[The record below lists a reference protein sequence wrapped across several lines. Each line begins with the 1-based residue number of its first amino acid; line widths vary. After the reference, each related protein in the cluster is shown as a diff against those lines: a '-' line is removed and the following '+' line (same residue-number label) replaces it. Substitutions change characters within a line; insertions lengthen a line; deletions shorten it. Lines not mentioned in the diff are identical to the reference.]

1 MKLLTTLALCY
12 LGIVALLYFAQG
24 SLLFP
29 GAGFP
34 SRPLDSPRRPE
45 RLELPTGTGAVLHGM
60 LFPAETG
67 GTDLLIGFG
76 GNAQDAEMLGQDL
89 AADFRN
95 LNVAVFH
102 YRGYGPS
109 TGRPSE
115 AALLEDAR
123 AIHDMLVS
131 RLAPERTFAIGVS
144 LGSAVAAHLS
154 KARPLA
160 GAILITPFDS
170 IEAVAKE
177 TYFWVPVGP
186 LLRHRFPTVEFMTG
200 NPTPVAV
207 IAAAQDRV
215 IRPRRTAALVERLEN
230 LVFYR
235 ALEGADHNT
244 LYQVPIYEETL
255 DAAFAA
261 IAGAATAPADRASAE

>member
-1 MKLLTTLALCY
+1 MKLIATLALCY
-12 LGIVALLYFAQG
+12 VGIVALLYFAQG
-24 SLLFP
+24 WLLFP
-29 GAGFP
+29 GAGLP
-34 SRPLDSPRRPE
+34 SRPLDSPRQPE
-45 RLELPTGTGAVLHGM
+45 RLELPTGSGPVLHGM
-60 LFPAETG
+60 LFPARTAA
-67 GTDLLIGFG
+67 TDLLIGFG

-89 AADFRN
+89 AADFPN
-95 LNVAVFH
+95 LHVAAFH

-131 RLAPERTFAIGVS
+131 RLTPERTFAIGIS

-154 KARPLA
+154 KERPLA
-160 GAILITPFDS
+160 GVILVTPFDS

-186 LLRHRFPTVEFMTG
+186 LLRHRFPTVEFMSG

-207 IAAAQDRV
+207 IAAGQDRV

-235 ALEGADHNT
+235 VLEGADHNT

-255 DAAFAA
+255 NAAFAA
-261 IAGAATAPADRASAE
+261 ISGAATEPAERVSAN

>member
-1 MKLLTTLALCY
+1 MKLIATLALCY

-24 SLLFP
+24 WLLFP
-29 GAGFP
+29 GAGLP
-34 SRPLDSPRRPE
+34 SRPLDIPRQPE

-115 AALLEDAR
+115 AALFEDAR

-186 LLRHRFPTVEFMTG
+186 LLRHRFPTVEFMAG

-261 IAGAATAPADRASAE
+261 IAGAATASADRASAE

>member
-1 MKLLTTLALCY
+1 MKLIATLALCY

-109 TGRPSE
+109 TGWPSE

>member
-1 MKLLTTLALCY
+1 MKLIATLALCY
-12 LGIVALLYFAQG
+12 VGIVALLYFAQG
-24 SLLFP
+24 WLLFP
-29 GAGFP
+29 GASLP
-34 SRPLDSPRRPE
+34 SRPLDGPRQPE
-45 RLELPTGTGAVLHGM
+45 RLELPTGTGPVLHGM
-60 LFPAETG
+60 LFPARTAA
-67 GTDLLIGFG
+67 TDLLIGFG
-76 GNAQDAEMLGQDL
+76 GNAQDAEMLAQDL
-89 AADFRN
+89 AADFPN
-95 LNVAVFH
+95 LHVAVFH

-123 AIHDMLVS
+123 AVHDALVS
-131 RLAPERTFAIGVS
+131 RLAPERTFAIGIS

-154 KARPLA
+154 KERPLD
-160 GAILITPFDS
+160 GVILVTPFDS

-186 LLRHRFPTVEFMTG
+186 LLRHRFPTVEFMAG

-215 IRPRRTAALVERLEN
+215 IRPRRTAALVARLEN

-261 IAGAATAPADRASAE
+261 IAGAAAEAGRASAE

>member
-1 MKLLTTLALCY
+1 MKLIATLALCY
-12 LGIVALLYFAQG
+12 VGIVALLYFAQG
-24 SLLFP
+24 WLLFP
-29 GAGFP
+29 GAGLP
-34 SRPLDSPRRPE
+34 SRPLDGPRQPE
-45 RLELPTGTGAVLHGM
+45 RLELPTGAGSVLHGM
-60 LFPAETG
+60 LFPARTG
-67 GTDLLIGFG
+67 ATDLLIGFG

-89 AADFRN
+89 AADFPN
-95 LNVAVFH
+95 LHVSVFH

-109 TGRPSE
+109 TGQPSE
-115 AALLEDAR
+115 TALLEDAL
-123 AIHDMLVS
+123 AIHDALVA
-131 RLAPERTFAIGVS
+131 RLAPERVFAIGIS

-154 KARPLA
+154 KERPLA
-160 GAILITPFDS
+160 GVVLVTPFDS

-186 LLRHRFPTVEFMTG
+186 LLRHRFPTVEFMAG

-207 IAAAQDRV
+207 IAAAQDRL

-261 IAGAATAPADRASAE
+261 IAGAATASADRSSAE